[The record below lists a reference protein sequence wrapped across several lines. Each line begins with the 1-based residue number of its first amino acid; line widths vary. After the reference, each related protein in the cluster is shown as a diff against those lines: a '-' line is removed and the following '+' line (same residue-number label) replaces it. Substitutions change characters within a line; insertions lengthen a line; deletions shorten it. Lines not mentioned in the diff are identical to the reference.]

1 MKSKS
6 LDNSELGIESRDS
19 ADIGTYI
26 NIFLLDCFSVFKKNQ
41 ITLFNQV
48 K

>member
-26 NIFLLDCFSVFKKNQ
+26 NIFLLDCFSMLLKKSNNA
-41 ITLFNQV
+41 F
-48 K
+48 